1 MMTSM
6 DDIFSEL
13 EGVRLRMERTWQQM
27 LGPPGSPRF
36 RRPVIEP
43 PADVYETAESVVV
56 VVEIAG
62 IDDQDVE
69 ISVEGNTLTI
79 RGQREDR
86 QRHPRRLYT
95 QMEISCGPFER
106 ILSLPAEVD
115 ASRATATYDDGFL
128 EIVLPKV
135 KRQVN
140 RYVRITIHGA

>member
-62 IDDQDVE
+62 INDQEVE
-69 ISVEGNTLTI
+69 ISVDDNTLTI
-79 RGQREDR
+79 RGLREDR
-86 QRHPRRLYT
+86 QRHPKRLYT
-95 QMEISCGPFER
+95 QMEINCGPFER
-106 ILSLPAEVD
+106 ILSLPSEVD
-115 ASRATATYDDGFL
+115 ASKATGTHDDGF
-128 EIVLPKV
+128 
-135 KRQVN
+135 
-140 RYVRITIHGA
+140 ITIHGA

>member
-1 MMTSM
+1 MMASM
-6 DDIFSEL
+6 DDVFSEL
-13 EGVRLRMERTWQQM
+13 EGVRQRMQKTWQQM

-36 RRPVIEP
+36 RPPVIEP

-62 IDDQDVE
+62 INDQEVE
-69 ISVEGNTLTI
+69 ISVDDNTLTI
-79 RGQREDR
+79 RGLREDR
-86 QRHPRRLYT
+86 QRHSKRLYT
-95 QMEISCGPFER
+95 QMEINCGPFER

-115 ASRATATYDDGFL
+115 ASKATATYDDGFL

-135 KRQVN
+135 KRQIN

>member
-13 EGVRLRMERTWQQM
+13 ESVRRRMESTWQQM

-36 RRPVIEP
+36 RPPVIEP

-56 VVEIAG
+56 LVEIAG

-69 ISVEGNTLTI
+69 ISVEGNILTI

-95 QMEISCGPFER
+95 QMEINCGPFER
-106 ILSLPAEVD
+106 VLNLPAEVD
-115 ASRATATYDDGFL
+115 AGKASVTYDDGFL

-135 KRQVN
+135 KRQVK
-140 RYVRITIHGA
+140 RYVRITIRPA